1 MPMMVNEFKK
11 IAVAVS
17 FSPMCEAVVAEAK
30 NLKQAFGSN
39 ITFIHVGKVSLQEE
53 QYLKHLL
60 HRFELDTPNE
70 QLLWLDG
77 DPVEAI
83 LHFTKTEDI
92 DLIVAGTLEKQSLLK
107 YIFGGVARQLSRKT
121 HCSMLM
127 LCEPTIKATQYKHI
141 VTEGSDHLKTKHTI
155 ASAVCF
161 AKAFKANKVDIIQET
176 DLSKL
181 ALIRSTELKA
191 NEADAIKEDLLTEED
206 KKLQDWIKQIN
217 CGNLNIAIQRMEGK
231 PGYVITEFA
240 RAQQADLLVLNGPD
254 RPFNLL
260 DRVFPHDIEFAL
272 ADLPCNLLLVQPKN
286 DQNY

>member
-1 MPMMVNEFKK
+1 MMVNEFKK
-11 IAVAVS
+11 IAIAVS
-17 FSPMCEAVVAEAK
+17 FSPMCEAVIAEAK
-30 NLKQAFGSN
+30 NLKQVFGSSL
-39 ITFIHVGKVSLQEE
+39 TFIHVGKATLQEE

-60 HRFELDTPNE
+60 HRFELDTPDNN
-70 QLLWLDG
+70 LLWLDG

-83 LHFTKTEDI
+83 LHFTKTNEV
-92 DLIVAGTLEKQSLLK
+92 DLIVAGALEKQNLLK

-127 LCEPTIKATQYKHI
+127 LCEPTIKANQYKHI
-141 VTEGSDHLKTKHTI
+141 VTEGSDHPKTKFTI

-181 ALIRSTELKA
+181 ALIRSTELKED
-191 NEADAIKEDLLTEED
+191 EADALKEDLLTEED
-206 KKLQDWIKQIN
+206 KKLRNYINDIN
-217 CGNLNIAIQRMEGK
+217 CGNLNIAIERMEGK

-240 RAQQADLLVLNGPD
+240 RAQKADLLVLNGPD

-272 ADLPCNLLLVQPKN
+272 ADLPCNLLLVQPKQ
-286 DQNY
+286 DDNY